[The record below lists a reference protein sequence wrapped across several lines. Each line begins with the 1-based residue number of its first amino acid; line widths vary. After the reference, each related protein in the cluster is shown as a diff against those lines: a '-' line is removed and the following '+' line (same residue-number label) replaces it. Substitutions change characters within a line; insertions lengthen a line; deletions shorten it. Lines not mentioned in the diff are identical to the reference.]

1 MQVTDRPLISIALC
15 VYNGE
20 RFLAKQLDSIITQ
33 DYEYLEIIAVDDCS
47 SDKSWELLKHY
58 QDIDNRIRIY
68 RNNKNLGYVKNF
80 EKAITL
86 STGRYFALA
95 DQDDAWEG
103 NKISTMIDA
112 IGNNIMV
119 YHDSDYI
126 DEDGRQIG
134 TQSVSSLLRVYDGSS
149 CIPFILAN
157 CVHGHATLFNSEIKK
172 YIFPFD
178 GRFPHDWWL
187 TYVAFNVGSVKYIDK
202 VLVHYRQHQSA
213 ITDSFMLVKQE
224 ALQRKPARGL
234 ERISLNLNLLKYCT
248 EFQYNKDNKLIDSLW
263 YSFSGLAKGKERLS
277 SFWLLVK
284 YYGLLFY
291 IQDSR
296 QVLYRKKGF
305 FSRLNTI
312 RKICF
317 E

>member
-1 MQVTDRPLISIALC
+1 MQVTDRPLVSIALC

-20 RFLAKQLDSIITQ
+20 RFLAEQLESIITQ

-47 SDKSWELLKHY
+47 SDNSWELLQDY
-58 QDIDNRIRIY
+58 QKTDNRIKLY
-68 RNNKNLGYVKNF
+68 RNDHNLGYTKNF
-80 EKAITL
+80 EKVVFL

-95 DQDDAWEG
+95 DQDDVWVCD
-103 NKISTMIDA
+103 KISTMIDA
-112 IGNNIMV
+112 IGDNIMV

-149 CIPFILAN
+149 SIPLILAN
-157 CVHGHATLFNSEIKK
+157 CVHGHATLFNIEIKK

-187 TYVAFNVGSVKYIDK
+187 TYVAFNVGSVKFIDK
-202 VLVHYRQHQSA
+202 VLVHYRQHHST
-213 ITDSFMLVKQE
+213 ITDSFMLGKQE
-224 ALQRKPARGL
+224 PLQRRPARGL
-234 ERISLNLNLLKYCT
+234 ERISLNLDLLKHCA
-248 EFQYNKDNKLIDSLW
+248 EFEYNKDKKLISSFW
-263 YSFSGLAKGKERLS
+263 HSFSGLSTGKERFS

-284 YYGLLFY
+284 YYDLLFY

-296 QVLYRKKGF
+296 QVVYRKMGF